1 MELMSK
7 YQQAKDVLEKGRE
20 EILRELALCGQ
31 NGGTGRS
38 QSYAPILVNLHNA
51 IKVIEELQGVEQVVE
66 AKKSD
71 FAERMKAAKE
81 AKAANK

>member
-1 MELMSK
+1 MSK